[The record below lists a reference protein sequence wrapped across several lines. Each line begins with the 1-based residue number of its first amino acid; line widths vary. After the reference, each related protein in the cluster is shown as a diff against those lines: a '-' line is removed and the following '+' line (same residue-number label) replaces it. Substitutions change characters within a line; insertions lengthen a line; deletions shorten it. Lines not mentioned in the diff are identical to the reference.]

1 LVEDWRFCYY
11 GYFRRVRKRGEQSDD
26 EKDGDDKTRY
36 HDGAERTTRAVAMTG
51 QEAVV
56 RRVVYLVSFRGEI

>member
-1 LVEDWRFCYY
+1 M
-11 GYFRRVRKRGEQSDD
+11 RKRGEQSDD